1 MARLIILKTE
11 QTGDPQNR
19 MYYFPE
25 GRIQLL
31 GTIISVLLSSLILI
45 GAIVFLLLASR
56 RSIELQVGVI
66 VIFTFLFAAVVG
78 LLTNARRAEIFG
90 SSAA

>member
-1 MARLIILKTE
+1 MVAKTD
-11 QTGDPQNR
+11 QTGDPENR
-19 MYYFPE
+19 IYYFPE
-25 GRIQLL
+25 RRIQLL

-45 GAIVFLLLASR
+45 GAIVFLLLASK

>member
-1 MARLIILKTE
+1 MVRLTTEKTE
-11 QTGDPQNR
+11 EAGDPENKL
-19 MYYFPE
+19 YYFPE
-25 GRIQLL
+25 QRIQLL
-31 GTIISVLLSSLILI
+31 GTIISVLLSSIILI
-45 GAIVFLLLASR
+45 GAIVFLLLASK
-56 RSIELQVGVI
+56 RSVEVQVGVI

>member
-1 MARLIILKTE
+1 
-11 QTGDPQNR
+11 

-31 GTIISVLLSSLILI
+31 GTIISVLLSALILI
-45 GAIVFLLLASR
+45 GAIVFLLLASK